1 VALLSTSRANT
12 LWYSNP
18 GKKPPII
25 PTNRVSAW
33 FTNFKFAAK
42 KIDVFS
48 RVLFPGVFA
57 VFNFLYWTYFLTR
70 EQREREE

>member
-1 VALLSTSRANT
+1 MFR
-12 LWYSNP
+12 
-18 GKKPPII
+18 I

>member
-1 VALLSTSRANT
+1 MLFMFR
-12 LWYSNP
+12 
-18 GKKPPII
+18 I

>member
-1 VALLSTSRANT
+1 MFLFR
-12 LWYSNP
+12 
-18 GKKPPII
+18 I

-70 EQREREE
+70 EQRERELEFALAKVRH

>member
-1 VALLSTSRANT
+1 MRNEPASLRIPANRIS
-12 LWYSNP
+12 LW
-18 GKKPPII
+18 
-25 PTNRVSAW
+25 
-33 FTNFKFAAK
+33 FHNFRFAAK